1 MRTGWSMANMPCL
14 LKSLVRGDFSIH
26 HHHVSCVA
34 VVDADKDIEEMKEVF
49 ARQEEII
56 LGRARQMKEDEND
69 KENCKLSTVGNKRVA
84 DDDTV
89 VGRRK
94 AVLVEKALS

>member
-1 MRTGWSMANMPCL
+1 MANMPCL

-49 ARQEEII
+49 ARQEEIV
-56 LGRARQMKEDEND
+56 LGREGQMNEEDD
-69 KENCKLSTVGNKRVA
+69 KENYRVSTVGSKRA
-84 DDDTV
+84 AG
-89 VGRRK
+89 GRRK
-94 AVLVEKALS
+94 AVLVEKSQR